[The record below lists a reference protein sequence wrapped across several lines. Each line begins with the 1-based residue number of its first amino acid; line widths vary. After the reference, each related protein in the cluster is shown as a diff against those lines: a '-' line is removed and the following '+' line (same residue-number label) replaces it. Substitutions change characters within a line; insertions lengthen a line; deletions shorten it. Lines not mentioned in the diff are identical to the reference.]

1 MKTRRVYK
9 GRKKAGRHTKRR
21 SNARRRSRH
30 TKRKLIKRGGKTPTY
45 SSALKIAK
53 RNLSQEKYNEI
64 VNKNCNLT
72 CDDIQIL
79 KNKPENIIK
88 KYLRGKGIYKQKMSC
103 YIMKKDECEG
113 ANFNVPTPKSSG
125 SYGFPNDEEYGFPD
139 DEKYGFPD
147 NEEKYGFS
155 STT

>member
-21 SNARRRSRH
+21 SNSRRRSRH
-30 TKRKLIKRGGKTPTY
+30 SKHNLIKRGGKTPTY

-72 CDDIQIL
+72 CDEIQYL

-88 KYLRGKGIYKQKMSC
+88 KYLRGKGKYKQKMPC

-125 SYGFPNDEEYGFPD
+125 SYGFPDYEEEYGFPS
-139 DEKYGFPD
+139 D
-147 NEEKYGFS
+147 NKEYGFS